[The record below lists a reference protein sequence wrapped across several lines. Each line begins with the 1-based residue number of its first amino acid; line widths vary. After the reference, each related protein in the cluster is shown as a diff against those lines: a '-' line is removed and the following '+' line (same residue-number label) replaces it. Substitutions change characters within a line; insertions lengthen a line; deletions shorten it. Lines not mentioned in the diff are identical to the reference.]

1 MTEEEQRGY
10 NKIFEK
16 DFMNDSRAPFHIGRI
31 VIGTEMSRLY
41 LMPDGTVK
49 ITMSDEQMKHIIAHP
64 KDTGFGGRDD

>member
-16 DFMNDSRAPFHIGRI
+16 DYMNDSRAPFHIGRI
-31 VIGTEMSRLY
+31 VVGNEMSRLL

-49 ITMSDEQMKHIIAHP
+49 ITMSDEQMKHILRHD
-64 KDTGFGGRDD
+64 KVTTFGEQR